1 MSEPTALLQALRSST
16 ADLVRDLSTT
26 QWSDADVGAPSL
38 CEGWTRGHVL
48 AHIARNA
55 DGISDTL
62 AGALRG
68 EIVARYRGGMDARN
82 AAIDDGAARPYTAL
96 VADVQDSADRLDRMF
111 GAIGDADGW
120 SLPTEHGDPAHE
132 WVFRRWREV
141 EVHRVDLAGE
151 YTPERWPAEFVTTL
165 LPEALDGLGSRVAKP
180 VRVRVTADG
189 SVAAEHAG
197 VDRTYAAGD
206 DPVEVS
212 GPDWAVLAWLVG
224 RPSAAEGA
232 LSATPPL
239 DSWR

>member
-16 ADLVRDLSTT
+16 ADLVRDLTT
-26 QWSDADVGAPSL
+26 TPWSDADVAAPSL
-38 CEGWTRGHVL
+38 CVGWTRGHVL
-48 AHIARNA
+48 THLARNA

-68 EIVARYRGGMDARN
+68 EIVPRYPGGTDGRN
-82 AAIDDGAARPYTAL
+82 AAIDDGAARPYAAL

-120 SLPTEHGDPAHE
+120 ALPTEHGDPAAD

-141 EVHRVDLAGE
+141 EVHRVDLAGG
-151 YTPERWPAEFVTTL
+151 YTAQRWPALFVRTM
-165 LPEALDGLGSRVAKP
+165 LPVALDGLRSRVATP
-180 VRVRVTADG
+180 VRVRVSADG
-189 SVAAEHAG
+189 STAAEQVGIERAYG
-197 VDRTYAAGD
+197 EGGD
-206 DPVEVS
+206 PLEVT

-232 LSATPPL
+232 LSATPRL
-239 DSWR
+239 DSWG